1 MLHRPVIFM
10 DERILYSMDNEEGL
24 NMKYAKLLISSL
36 LLLQILTGCTQNE
49 GSRQKLLKEIS
60 DMTNEECLEKLESM
74 GFADNGAYG
83 TRVETAEAA
92 KAIIL
97 YYAEGGTPDSLPFSY
112 TGMIEM
118 SETIW
123 TLLNP

>member
-1 MLHRPVIFM
+1 M

-74 GFADNGAYG
+74 GFADNSAYG
-83 TRVETAEAA
+83 TREETAKAA